1 MRNFCTYCGFRN
13 TPEATA
19 CLGCGSP
26 LDARPA
32 ESPPPPAPVTRPI
45 YLDSALPSHSSPP
58 IQVPGGWY
66 SSQQHTPEHPAE
78 PPPGAVSAW
87 TAGQQAP
94 LPPWPLPPQ
103 GLAAPLPYGG
113 PYPAAPSGPNQGSY
127 GFDPAQLPF
136 PDPYRSQLPP
146 PPPGFYRIGE
156 APNAP
161 ASAARP
167 PNGYPPP
174 GWPPPT
180 GYGVSPYGQPA
191 NGYPQPNGYPQ
202 VGAPQPVYGAP
213 PSPYGQ
219 GGEYVS
225 APPGVGQP
233 QGAYGSVPAVYPPSY
248 PVVPHGS
255 PYAPIPYGQPAGG
268 LADGGQRFGAYLLDS
283 MVLAIP
289 MFFLLSIVGATES
302 ATWAGFWLLAL
313 VLCPATY
320 FISAWA
326 TTGRTIGYRAM
337 GLRLARSDGGQ
348 VSLGAAIARYVTL
361 FACMMFFF
369 PGILGAMWMLWDD
382 KRQGWHDKVAD
393 TVVVRS

>member
-26 LDARPA
+26 LDARPTEA
-32 ESPPPPAPVTRPI
+32 PPQPPAPVTQPI
-45 YLDSALPSHSSPP
+45 HLDGSFPSHSTPP

-78 PPPGAVSAW
+78 PPPGTVSAW
-87 TAGQQAP
+87 AAGQHAP

-113 PYPAAPSGPNQGSY
+113 PYPAVTPGPYQQPY
-127 GFDPAQLPF
+127 GLDPAPAPF

-146 PPPGFYRIGE
+146 PPPGFYRVGE

-161 ASAARP
+161 PSAVRP

-174 GWPPPT
+174 GWTPPT
-180 GYGVSPYGQPA
+180 GYGANPYGPPA
-191 NGYPQPNGYPQ
+191 NGYPP
-202 VGAPQPVYGAP
+202 VGALQPGYGAAQP
-213 PSPYGQ
+213 PYGH
-219 GGEYVS
+219 GGGYVP
-225 APPGVGQP
+225 APTGIGQP
-233 QGAYGSVPAVYPPSY
+233 QSVQGSVPAPYPPSY
-248 PVVPHGS
+248 PITPYGS
-255 PYAPIPYGQPAGG
+255 PYAPVPYGSQAGG

-337 GLRLARSDGGQ
+337 GLRLARSDGGP

>member
-26 LDARPA
+26 LEARPA
-32 ESPPPPAPVTRPI
+32 EAPSQSPAPVTQPI
-45 YLDSALPSHSSPP
+45 HLDGALPSHATPP

-87 TAGQQAP
+87 AAGQHAP

-103 GLAAPLPYGG
+103 GSAAPPFYGGAVAPGPYQQPYGPVFG
-113 PYPAAPSGPNQGSY
+113 QAPYPE
-127 GFDPAQLPF
+127 
-136 PDPYRSQLPP
+136 PYRSHLPP
-146 PPPGFYRIGE
+146 PPPGFYRVGE
-156 APNAP
+156 APSAP
-161 ASAARP
+161 PPPAAGP
-167 PNGYPPP
+167 PNGYAPP
-174 GWPPPT
+174 GWAAPS
-180 GYGVSPYGQPA
+180 GYGGPYGPPV
-191 NGYPQPNGYPQ
+191 NGYPP
-202 VGAPQPVYGAP
+202 VGAPQPGYGVAP
-213 PSPYGQ
+213 PPYGQ
-219 GGEYVS
+219 SGGYI
-225 APPGVGQP
+225 PGPAGIGQP
-233 QGAYGSVPAVYPPSY
+233 QGVQGSVPSPYSVSPY
-248 PVVPHGS
+248 GS
-255 PYAPIPYGQPAGG
+255 PYAPIPYAPQAGS

-283 MVLAIP
+283 MVLSIP
-289 MFFLLSIVGATES
+289 MFFLLSIVGATQS

-348 VSLGAAIARYVTL
+348 VSLGAAIARFVTL

>member
-19 CLGCGSP
+19 CVGCGAP

-32 ESPPPPAPVTRPI
+32 AAPQPPSQVTRPI
-45 YLDSALPSHSSPP
+45 QLNGPSPSHSTPP

-66 SSQQHTPEHPAE
+66 SSQQHTPENPAE

-87 TAGQQAP
+87 AAGQHAP

-103 GLAAPLPYGG
+103 GSAAAPAYGG
-113 PYPAAPSGPNQGSY
+113 PYAAAPPGSY
-127 GFDPAQLPF
+127 QYPNGVVVGQGPV
-136 PDPYRSQLPP
+136 PDPYQSQV
-146 PPPGFYRIGE
+146 PPG
-156 APNAP
+156 APGYYPGQGAP
-161 ASAARP
+161 YAPPYGQPSAGPYAAGL
-167 PNGYPPP
+167 PNTYPPP
-174 GWPPPT
+174 GGAVN
-180 GYGVSPYGQPA
+180 GYAPVPGASQPLYGQAGSYGPA
-191 NGYPQPNGYPQ
+191 PHGPGGQPQS
-202 VGAPQPVYGAP
+202 VYGATPTVFP
-213 PSPYGQ
+213 PAYPI
-219 GGEYVS
+219 
-225 APPGVGQP
+225 VG
-233 QGAYGSVPAVYPPSY
+233 Y
-248 PVVPHGS
+248 GS
-255 PYAPIPYGQPAGG
+255 PYSPVPYAHQSGT

-289 MFFLLSIVGATES
+289 MFFLLSLVGATQS
-302 ATWAGFWLLAL
+302 ATLAGFWLLAL
-313 VLCPATY
+313 VVCPAMY
-320 FISAWA
+320 FISAWS

-348 VSLGAAIARYVTL
+348 VSLGAAIARFVTL

-369 PGILGAMWMLWDD
+369 PGILGAMWMLWDE

>member
-45 YLDSALPSHSSPP
+45 YLDGALPSHSSPP

-191 NGYPQPNGYPQ
+191 NGYPQPNGYPR

-393 TVVVRS
+393 TVVIRS